1 MKYYSPYKDNP
12 YGNLKGDKKDFLFQV
27 IFQEFKVI
35 KSDNGFVFYGKPE
48 GIVGVQAAF
57 GSSLPKDLGHI
68 EIPIYFDDYAIKQS
82 TGKKD
87 ANDKWIYEE
96 FKFKASAF
104 EKYLVGHI
112 KDNPEKWTQDGKSL
126 KGTITFLPDMQFGV
140 MSNDEKY
147 TSFLRSV
154 SAELFPESGTL
165 PVYPLKDANG
175 YKKNAYSKGVS
186 IEEKITFLKRELGSL
201 SDLSEDE
208 VKVQP
213 IGVLM
218 GAVIPICKTME
229 VPIETY
235 FDLLGKIIS

>member
-35 KSDNGFVFYGKPE
+35 KSDNGFVFYGKAG

-57 GSSLPKDLGHI
+57 GSNLPKDLGCI
-68 EIPIYFDDYAIKQS
+68 EIPVYFDDYTIKQS

-87 ANDKWIYEE
+87 ADGKWVYEE

-104 EKYLVGHI
+104 EKHLVGHI

-126 KGTITFLPDMQFGV
+126 RGTITFIPDMQFGV
-140 MSNDEKY
+140 MGDDEKHASFVRSISVELCPE
-147 TSFLRSV
+147 TS
-154 SAELFPESGTL
+154 TL
-165 PVYPLKDANG
+165 PPYTLKDANG
-175 YKKNAYSKGVS
+175 YKKNAYAKGIG
-186 IEEKITFLKRELGSL
+186 IEERITFLKRELGTL

-208 VKVQP
+208 IKVQP

-218 GAVIPICKTME
+218 GAVIPICKTMD